1 MHMRLLAGPQEKN
14 GVPDYPEPMNTK
26 EPLNLMP
33 GRTTISRP
41 ADATSEGSASW
52 RTDVAML
59 AIGTFAVGTDAF
71 VIAGVLP
78 SVASTLHVS
87 IAGAGQM
94 VTVFSLAYAL
104 SAPVVGALCAGWPR
118 RTSLSVGIL
127 VLVLGNILTA
137 LAPGF
142 GLVLASRV
150 VAAVGAGLYTA
161 TASATAAALAGPEK
175 RGQAIAIV
183 ILGMTSSLV
192 LGAPLGTAIST
203 FSNWRITLYAVAAL
217 GLVAGVAVFLRIP
230 PLRDHAAA
238 GLAVR
243 LSPLRDRQILRILL
257 RALLVF
263 TGIFIPYTYISA
275 IYAPLTQPHPQL
287 LSVLV
292 LLFGAAGT
300 AGNLLAGHL
309 ADRLGPPRVLV
320 AGSLGLALIFVLIP
334 WTRET
339 VALALPCTFAAG
351 LFTFSQTTPQ
361 QHLILSHAP
370 PGTQSFVTG
379 LYQAMLYLGVSLA
392 GAFGALF
399 LQHAGAHYLSLLAAI
414 FVLAALLP
422 RMSVK
427 Q

>member
-1 MHMRLLAGPQEKN
+1 
-14 GVPDYPEPMNTK
+14 MNTK

-33 GRTTISRP
+33 GRNTISRP
-41 ADATSEGSASW
+41 TDSTSEGSASW

-71 VIAGVLP
+71 VMAGVLP
-78 SVASTLHVS
+78 SVASTMHVR

-118 RTSLSVGIL
+118 RASLSVGIL

-137 LAPGF
+137 LAPSF

-175 RGQAIAIV
+175 RGRAIAIV
-183 ILGMTSSLV
+183 MLGMTSSLV

-217 GLVAGVAVFLRIP
+217 GLVAGVAVFSRIP

-243 LSPLRDRQILRILL
+243 LSPLRDRQILHILL

-300 AGNLLAGHL
+300 ASNLLAGHL
-309 ADRLGPPRVLV
+309 ADRIGPPRVLV
-320 AGSLGLALIFVLIP
+320 AGSLGLALIFVLMP

-339 VALALPCTFAAG
+339 VALALPATFAAG

-361 QHLILSHAP
+361 QHLILSYAP

-399 LQHAGAHYLSLLAAI
+399 LQHVGAHYLSLLAAV

>member
-1 MHMRLLAGPQEKN
+1 
-14 GVPDYPEPMNTK
+14 MNTK

-275 IYAPLTQPHPQL
+275 IY
-287 LSVLV
+287 
-292 LLFGAAGT
+292 
-300 AGNLLAGHL
+300 
-309 ADRLGPPRVLV
+309 
-320 AGSLGLALIFVLIP
+320 
-334 WTRET
+334 
-339 VALALPCTFAAG
+339 
-351 LFTFSQTTPQ
+351 
-361 QHLILSHAP
+361 
-370 PGTQSFVTG
+370 
-379 LYQAMLYLGVSLA
+379 
-392 GAFGALF
+392 
-399 LQHAGAHYLSLLAAI
+399 
-414 FVLAALLP
+414 
-422 RMSVK
+422 
-427 Q
+427 